1 MSFLMKSLK
10 YSQKIH
16 RFHHFLRQNELKFPV
31 GIPTACGQVY
41 SG

>member
-1 MSFLMKSLK
+1 MKSLK
-10 YSQKIH
+10 YSQEI
-16 RFHHFLRQNELKFPV
+16 HHFQLFIRQNELKFPE